1 MPSAP
6 RELTQE
12 LMRKLKAWTGR
23 VWIVAVS
30 DEQGADPLGA
40 QRRAR
45 EASEIERIR
54 EHPQVKE
61 VLEHFPDARIA
72 AVRPVAEAS
81 HTGSADRAGARGAG
95 RWR

>member
-1 MPSAP
+1 M
-6 RELTQE
+6 
-12 LMRKLKAWTGR
+12 
-23 VWIVAVS
+23 S

-45 EASEIERIR
+45 EASEIERVR

-72 AVRPVAEAS
+72 AVRQVAEAS
-81 HTGSADRAGARGAG
+81 TAATPETPIVPAPEAPADGDEDDAAAERFKEDGTN
-95 RWR
+95 